1 MKDFK
6 TSEGVQRVVEFM
18 DKLARKAWEPFH
30 KDEEGF
36 PKTTPANQQYYD
48 YQQNLITPL
57 WEVLAKSSGSFRSA
71 LLSNDNLLPRQS
83 TPSTAPHG
91 YNIAEEGSNWRMFE
105 FDKIID
111 IIKSNSITSVADATV
126 KTTAYLKTIA
136 GSMGHVEKRFL
147 FRGQSNI
154 DYELIPRLGRLLRDD
169 IEKGKINE
177 PDNPLT
183 ITDIENQNL
192 NEFQINWDKIDRDE
206 IDQIIYEDN
215 DANDYSWWVL
225 MQHYADGYG
234 DGTRLLDVTSSLL
247 FALLFACVKWD
258 TGLVDDG
265 DDANDGV
272 IYFFVEGMNCRYVDY
287 SSTVC
292 PDADKA
298 FDTDSDI
305 SYMIFNPPHN
315 ERSKAQSGGFIWW
328 PKFWSPLK
336 EGLPYL
342 RIPKEHK
349 RDIVKELLALGVGP
363 KEAVR
368 GAKGLANEKALRD
381 SLKQ

>member
-30 KDEEGF
+30 KDEDGF
-36 PKTTPANQQYYD
+36 PKNTPANQQYYD

-57 WEVLAKSSGSFRSA
+57 WEVLAKSSGSFSA
-71 LLSNDNLLPRQS
+71 ALRRNDNILPHQS

-105 FDKIID
+105 FDKIIE
-111 IIKSNSITSVADATV
+111 IIKSNSISSVADATV

-136 GSMGHVEKRFL
+136 GSMGHGEKRFL

-154 DYELIPRLGRLLRDD
+154 DHELIPRLGRLIREGVNNGKTSEPSDPLVVTD
-169 IEKGKINE
+169 IEK
-177 PDNPLT
+177 
-183 ITDIENQNL
+183 QNL
-192 NEFQINWDKIDRDE
+192 EDFQKNWDGIDRDE
-206 IDQIIYEDN
+206 IDEIIYKNN
-215 DANDYSWWVL
+215 DLNDYSWWVL
-225 MQHYADGYG
+225 MQHYADGFG

-247 FALLFACVKWD
+247 FALLFACIKWES
-258 TGLVDDG
+258 GLVDDA
-265 DDANDGV
+265 DDSSDGI
-272 IYFFVEGMNCRYVDY
+272 IYFFVEGQNCRVVDY
-287 SSTVC
+287 ATSSC
-292 PDADKA
+292 PAADSA
-298 FDTDSDI
+298 FNTEVDI
-305 SYMIFNPPHN
+305 SYMVFNPPHN

-328 PKFWSPLK
+328 PKFWTPLTHN
-336 EGLPYL
+336 LPYL

-368 GAKGLANEKALRD
+368 GSKGQANEKALRD
-381 SLKQ
+381 SI